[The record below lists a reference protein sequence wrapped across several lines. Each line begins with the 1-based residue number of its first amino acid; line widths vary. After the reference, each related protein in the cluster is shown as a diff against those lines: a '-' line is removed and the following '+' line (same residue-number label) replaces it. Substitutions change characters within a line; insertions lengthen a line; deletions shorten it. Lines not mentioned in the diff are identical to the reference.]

1 MTTNNRLIILL
12 AVLLGGLSSVYLL
25 PKVSGFM
32 PIGVELKLPEG
43 IGEWYGQDGVITKE
57 ERAVLGEGTDFARKR
72 YTNGRGD
79 VILVSVVLSGE
90 DMMTSIH
97 RPERCLNAQ
106 GWHCESTGNRFVEVL
121 ERGVMPVA
129 RLKNHQTKTLSD
141 DRVFQ
146 FENLTY
152 YWFAG
157 NTQLIASHEKRVLTD
172 TVDRITGG
180 YVQRWAM
187 MLVSA
192 DITKNTNKFGRDEQ
206 ATDEMLTDFIRQL
219 APHLHKDT
227 VKYR

>member
-1 MTTNNRLIILL
+1 MTTNRLIILL

-32 PIGVELKLPEG
+32 PIGVEMKLPDG
-43 IGEWYGQDGVITKE
+43 VGEWWGQDGVITQKE
-57 ERAVLGEGTDFARKR
+57 RDVLGKGTDFARKQ

-79 VILVSVVLSGE
+79 VIQVSIVLSSE

-97 RPERCLNAQ
+97 RPERCLAAQ
-106 GWHCESTGNRFVEVL
+106 DWICQPTGNRFVEVPKH
-121 ERGVMPVA
+121 GVMPVA
-129 RLKNHQTKTLSD
+129 RLKNHQTKELPD
-141 DRVFQ
+141 GRPFQ
-146 FENLTY
+146 FENLAY

-157 NTQLIASHEKRVLTD
+157 NTELTASHEKRVLSD

-192 DITKNTNKFGRDEQ
+192 NVTKNMSKFGRDEKDV
-206 ATDEMLTDFIRQL
+206 DEMLTQFIKEL
-219 APHLHKDT
+219 APRIHKDT

>member
-1 MTTNNRLIILL
+1 MTTNRLAILL

-32 PIGVELKLPEG
+32 PIGVKLELPHQVG
-43 IGEWYGQDGVITKE
+43 DWVGEDAAITKE
-57 ERAVLGEGTDFARKR
+57 EREVLGEDTEFARKR
-72 YTNGRGD
+72 YINFQGD
-79 VILVSVVLSGE
+79 IILVSIVLSGE

-97 RPERCLNAQ
+97 RPERCLKAQ
-106 GWHCESTGNRFVEVL
+106 GWNCEATGSRFVEVPKH
-121 ERGVMPVA
+121 GVMPMA
-129 RLKNHQTKTLSD
+129 RLKNHHNKTLPD
-141 DRVFQ
+141 GRTFQ
-146 FENLTY
+146 FENLAY

-187 MLVSA
+187 MLVST
-192 DITKNTNKFGRDEQ
+192 DITKNLKKFGRDEKEV
-206 ATDEMLTDFIRQL
+206 DEMLTEFVSQL
-219 APHLHKDT
+219 APQIHKDT